1 MSDTQRLSLAPPD
14 SAPPTHMSQWFTEL
28 PPRMLSGGW
37 GWSDVCHHCL
47 SSHKLHI
54 HSCLHNC
61 VKTYHI
67 NALLEPKYH
76 NLSQT
81 RLSECSEA
89 RGSSCVP
96 RIYLALFPG
105 GDIGNGQ
112 KETHSSRRR

>member
-61 VKTYHI
+61 VKKSHYLHI
-67 NALLEPKYH
+67 VGTKIP
-76 NLSQT
+76 
-81 RLSECSEA
+81 EA
-89 RGSSCVP
+89 AP
-96 RIYLALFPG
+96 
-105 GDIGNGQ
+105 DTTQ
-112 KETHSSRRR
+112 